1 MLFHPT
7 YFPSIY
13 QFSKMLQRKEL
24 IFEVEDN
31 FQKQTYRN
39 RCFILG
45 PNGKQLLNV
54 PVQKETGKQKT
65 KNLQINYSEDW
76 QKNHLRALDTAY
88 RSSPFY
94 EFYIDDILPIFEK
107 KELLLIDLNIN
118 IFEVL
123 CRLIQIE
130 VPYIK
135 TKVFHKEA
143 INDFRTL
150 VNAKKPIICKFPEYT
165 QVFSNKHGFTEN
177 LSILD
182 LLFMEG
188 PNTLMYLEKLNFN
201 S

>member
-13 QFSKMLQRKEL
+13 QFSKMIHCKEL
-24 IFEVEDN
+24 IFEIEDN

-54 PVQKETGKQKT
+54 PIQKETGKQKT
-65 KNLQINYSEDW
+65 KNLKINYSENW
-76 QKNHLRALDTAY
+76 QKNHVKALDTAY

-107 KELLLIDLNIN
+107 KEIFLIDLNIN
-118 IFEVL
+118 IFDL
-123 CRLIQIE
+123 LSRLMQIE
-130 VPYIK
+130 VPYVK
-135 TKVFHKEA
+135 TNTFHKES

-150 VNAKKPIICKFPEYT
+150 VNAKKPITYKMPAYT

-188 PNTLMYLEKLNFN
+188 PNTLLYLEKLNFN